1 MRAAVI
7 VLAWNGAAHL
17 PRCLG
22 ALQAQ
27 RDADV
32 DVLVVDNG
40 SIDRS
45 VALVRE
51 QFSDFEL
58 IENGR
63 NLGFSRGMNIGI
75 RRLQE
80 RSEPPDVV
88 VLLNQDTVVA
98 ADWLAQILMPFTH
111 DATIGAV
118 GCKIY
123 YPDGRTIQH
132 AGKLIDSGRA
142 MSRHFGYG
150 ERDEGQ
156 YDEARAFDSVTGAA
170 LALRMSALDEVGL
183 LDEGYSPAYF
193 EDDDLC
199 WRLRCAGYLVWYA
212 PQATLRHVESSSI
225 SDVVR
230 RSTLMNRNR
239 LRFVVKT
246 FPADQIWTHFWL
258 AERMRMALI
267 PNGGE
272 ARTLRRAYFEGHFC
286 IDEWLSARSNYHP
299 MADGEARQLRR
310 LCSDLQREMTACDR
324 ARASGMAL

>member
-27 RDADV
+27 RGADV

-45 VALVRE
+45 AALVCE
-51 QFSDFEL
+51 QFPDFEL
-58 IENGR
+58 IQNNH

-80 RSEPPDVV
+80 RSESPDVV

-98 ADWLAQILMPFTH
+98 VDWLAQILVPFMH

-150 ERDEGQ
+150 ELDEGQ
-156 YDEARAFDSVTGAA
+156 YDEARTLDAVTGAA
-170 LALRMSALDEVGL
+170 LALRVSALNEVGI

-199 WRLRCAGYLVWYA
+199 WRLRRAGYLVWYA
-212 PQATLRHVESSSI
+212 PQATLQHVESSSI

-246 FPADQIWTHFWL
+246 FPKDQIWTHFWL
-258 AERMRMALI
+258 AECLRMALI
-267 PNGGE
+267 PNGSE

-286 IDEWLSARSNYHP
+286 IDEWLSARSSYHP
-299 MADGEARQLRR
+299 VSDGEARQLRR
-310 LCSDLQREMTACDR
+310 LCSDLQREMVACDR
-324 ARASGMAL
+324 VRASGMVS